1 MKLLGVGLAVA
12 AESIPQLPGWVGDL
26 SLVGAIVLFGL
37 ALARNWIYTS
47 GQVNRMIEAY
57 DKLLASEQRVSELWR
72 HNAEMQSEN
81 VNRLIEGLE
90 PVTAGNAA
98 ILRAVEE
105 IQREQLLQREYRR
118 DQGGR

>member
-1 MKLLGVGLAVA
+1 
-12 AESIPQLPGWVGDL
+12 
-26 SLVGAIVLFGL
+26 
-37 ALARNWIYTS
+37 
-47 GQVNRMIEAY
+47 MIEAY